1 MILTHMDFEKSITNL
16 LIQQGR
22 KNGKLAVALLAG
34 IALGGLVSSLFSSK
48 SILNLRTDAN
58 GGGKTGNLKN
68 SYTEMSNRLA
78 N

>member
-1 MILTHMDFEKSITNL
+1 MDFKKSITNL
-16 LIQQGR
+16 LIQQG
-22 KNGKLAVALLAG
+22 KTNGKLAVALLAG